1 MKYICTNPFPN
12 PPGKPIVI
20 ADIKDESGKTTVKQ
34 SHITVDGKEC
44 KEHVHKGAIFSIGT
58 ASTFSDLSTAEK
70 TLVSQLAVSK
80 KIAEATPQTVERIN
94 KEVAAEKLVAERDAE
109 RDAKADPMAS
119 LREILSTLAEQNA
132 AILAAISKK

>member
-34 SHITVDGKEC
+34 SHITVDGKEA
-44 KEHVHKGAIFSIGT
+44 KEHVHKGAIFNIGT
-58 ASTFSDLSTAEK
+58 ASTFSDLSPAEK
-70 TLVSQLAVSK
+70 TLVAQLVVSK

-94 KEVAAEKLVAERDAE
+94 KEVAAEKLVVERDAA
-109 RDAKADPMAS
+109 RDAKSDPMAP
-119 LREILSTLAEQNA
+119 LREILAALAEQNA
-132 AILAAISKK
+132 AILAAVSKK